1 MKKQDIILVAVVVV
15 IFAVGMT
22 MGLCAPEVSYQYYLP
37 DGAKII
43 TTDGN
48 GVIVDGIEYDW
59 TLRIIDLQMMIGLLL
74 IAGATGIMIGFSV
87 FKGS

>member
-1 MKKQDIILVAVVVV
+1 MNKQDIIIMVVVVV

-22 MGLCAPEVSYQYYLP
+22 MGFCAPEVSYQYYLP
-37 DGAKII
+37 EGTKII

-74 IAGATGIMIGFSV
+74 MAGAMGIMIGYSV